1 MVKSKLPKCSFV
13 AVIDTLVKTAL
24 WIGGGQWRLV
34 GWCNGA
40 TRFFNFFAPS
50 YLNIELFIV

>member
-1 MVKSKLPKCSFV
+1 MVKSKLPKCRFV

-34 GWCNGA
+34 GSGGA
-40 TRFFNFFAPS
+40 TAQPVFLIFSPPV
-50 YLNIELFIV
+50 I